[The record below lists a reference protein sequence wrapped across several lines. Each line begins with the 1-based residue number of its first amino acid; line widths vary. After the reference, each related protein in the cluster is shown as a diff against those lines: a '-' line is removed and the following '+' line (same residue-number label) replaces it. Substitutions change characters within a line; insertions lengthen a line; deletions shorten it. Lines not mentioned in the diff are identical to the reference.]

1 MSAEKW
7 RSLAITPR
15 AFFLAISLAVALG
28 YYLFVMLMLSLQ
40 KSYAIHP
47 ETLIFLPVGICLA
60 LSGWFVKRN
69 L

>member
-1 MSAEKW
+1 
-7 RSLAITPR
+7 
-15 AFFLAISLAVALG
+15 
-28 YYLFVMLMLSLQ
+28 MLMLSLQ